1 MTEHGILKTEEQ
13 RIGELALR
21 TAQWW
26 NASLWQFKRFLN
38 AVEMPNEGN
47 EPWDQN
53 ETSSLLRAESM
64 FLITAIYQAINYLD
78 LLQDKMQ
85 QHNDA
90 SLTDIL
96 SAVVTKAEQEQIRY
110 WRNINEHERNYI
122 QGKGTAQKKAK
133 NPYAFLSDFFIGVTD
148 HIIYINGH
156 TKKFYLGRIQ
166 IDQLIARMME
176 NHSVI
181 LQKTKE
187 IFYNYYYGFSPQDES
202 SYQPQEDN
210 P

>member
-1 MTEHGILKTEEQ
+1 MTEHEILKTEEQ

-26 NASLWQFKRFLN
+26 NASLWQFKRFLT

-64 FLITAIYQAINYLD
+64 FLITAVHQAISYLD
-78 LLQDKMQ
+78 QLQNKMQ

-96 SAVVTKAEQEQIRY
+96 NAVVTKAEQEQIRH

-122 QGKGTAQKKAK
+122 QGEGHEQSET
-133 NPYAFLSDFFIGVTD
+133 NPTAFLSSHFLGVTES
-148 HIIYINGH
+148 IIYINGH
-156 TKKFYLGRIQ
+156 TKEFYLGRIP
-166 IDQLIARMME
+166 IDQLIARMKE

-187 IFYNYYYGFSPQDES
+187 IFYNYYYGFSPRDES